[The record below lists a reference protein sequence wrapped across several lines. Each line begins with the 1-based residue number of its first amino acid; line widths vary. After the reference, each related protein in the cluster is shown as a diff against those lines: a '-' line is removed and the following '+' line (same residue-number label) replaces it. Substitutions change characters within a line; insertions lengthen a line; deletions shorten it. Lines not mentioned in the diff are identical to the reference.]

1 MTLIAILAIKKAMQI
16 SKTTIIGL
24 FYIWISFGL
33 ITQVLAF
40 EQKIFLPGDYND
52 ENLIEENLELL
63 PEEIVSEELP
73 PNLND
78 QINYFIYYFSVKKR
92 KTFENWLRRSGR
104 YLPLIRNIFSR
115 YDLPEDLAYLAMIES
130 GFNPFAYSRAG
141 ACGIWQFMRGTAR
154 KYGLKINYWIDER
167 RDPEKATEAAALY
180 LSDLYGIFGDWRLAC
195 AAYNAGEG
203 KITRA
208 ILRYRTRD
216 YWKLCRYRYLRR
228 ETKNYLPKW
237 LAALVIAKNPEKYGF
252 FVKYDPPLDYETVE
266 VPGGTDLR
274 VVALAAGVDYKTI
287 KTLNAELRR
296 AKTPPYMASYPVK
309 VPFGTAE
316 MVEKYLSQVKFV
328 YHRKRLYH
336 RVRKGETLLRIAS
349 YYKVPLKVLKR
360 MNGLEGNLIRV
371 GQTLVIPYPEQ
382 VSFYVAE
389 LKVSQTGLKATYY
402 KVKKGDTLWKI
413 SQKFGVPL
421 QKLKVWNNLSSNR
434 ILPGQVL
441 VLWPEA

>member
-1 MTLIAILAIKKAMQI
+1 MQKLNFTLM
-16 SKTTIIGL
+16 GL
-24 FYIWISFGL
+24 LGVWLLWGFIPQASAL
-33 ITQVLAF
+33 
-40 EQKIFLPGDYND
+40 EQKVFWPGDYHD
-52 ENLIEENLELL
+52 ENLVEENLELL
-63 PEEIVSEELP
+63 PEEIVTEELP

-78 QINYFIYYFSVKKR
+78 QINYFIHYFTVKNR
-92 KTFENWLRRSGR
+92 EVFEIWLKRSGR
-104 YLPLIRNIFSR
+104 YLPMIRNIFLR
-115 YDLPEDLAYLAMIES
+115 YGLPEDLAYLAMIES

-154 KYGLKINYWIDER
+154 KYGLKIDYWIDER

-180 LSDLYGIFGDWRLAC
+180 LSDLYEIFGDWRLAC

-203 KITRA
+203 KISRA
-208 ILRYRTRD
+208 ILKYRTRD
-216 YWKLCRYRYLRR
+216 FWKLCRYPYLRR

-252 FVKYDPPLDYETVE
+252 FVKYDPPLDYEIVE

-274 VVALAAGVDYKTI
+274 VVALAAGVDYSTI

-316 MVEKYLSQVKFV
+316 MVEKYLSRVKFV
-328 YHRKRLYH
+328 YHRKRIYH
-336 RVRKGETLLRIAS
+336 RVRKGDTLLRIAS
-349 YYKVPLKVLKR
+349 YYKVPLRVLKKI
-360 MNGLEGNLIRV
+360 NGLEGNLIRV

-382 VSFYVAE
+382 ASFYVAE
-389 LKVSQTGLKATYY
+389 QRVPQTGAKITYY
-402 KVKKGDTLWKI
+402 KVKKGDSLWKI
-413 SQKFGVPL
+413 SKKFGVTL
-421 QKLKVWNNLSSNR
+421 QKLKSWNNLSSNR
-434 ILPGQVL
+434 IIPGQVL